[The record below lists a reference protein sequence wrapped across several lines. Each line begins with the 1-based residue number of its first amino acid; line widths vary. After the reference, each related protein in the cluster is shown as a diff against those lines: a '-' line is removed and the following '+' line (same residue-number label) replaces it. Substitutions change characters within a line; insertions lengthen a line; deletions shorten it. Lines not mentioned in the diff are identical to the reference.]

1 MTTTDYKLTAEY
13 HTIYNMWNSDTYQLE
28 AKEEGG
34 NWESID
40 RNQAVDEETG
50 KAWYVEYALYRP
62 EECYRSHLY
71 TAEQIERFARTW

>member
-13 HTIYNMWNSDTYQLE
+13 HTLYNMWNSDTYQLE

-40 RNQAVDEETG
+40 RNQAVDEEN
-50 KAWYVEYALYRP
+50 R
-62 EECYRSHLY
+62 
-71 TAEQIERFARTW
+71 

>member
-13 HTIYNMWNSDTYQLE
+13 HTLYNMWNSDIYQLE

-34 NWESID
+34 SWESIA
-40 RNQAVDEETG
+40 RDEAINDETG
-50 KAWYVEYALYRP
+50 KAWYVEYALYEP
-62 EECYRSHLY
+62 EGCYRSHLY